1 MKNSV
6 EEWEDDLQ
14 NISQKVEQNKADKEI
29 NKKRWDKIRGPTSN
43 EYKF

>member
-29 NKKRWDKIRGPTSN
+29 NKKR
-43 EYKF
+43 